1 MPGAS
6 DPAEPE
12 REPESAAPLNE
23 LRLSLFAAVDAGD
36 RDELYRLCRAHQAE
50 VKDSF
55 PAWRRVPAEARAD
68 PGELKRYASGLLG
81 VAACFAERLGEPQ
94 LLEALTGA
102 DAPGSNPLIE
112 WEQALTEA
120 SLLANRLDY
129 AGAIEL
135 LVDTLIDTRD
145 LRGSGVDH
153 YLPRTY
159 GLLGDCYFQAG
170 RAEDAIQP
178 TLRALEVSER
188 SGDADARQAFTARL
202 YEVHRYLG
210 QAEPAALQA
219 DALAESLPE
228 GRTAEWFRTQAR
240 RLREGAE
247 PLCRVALEVEGE
259 RVELTAVSPELS
271 GPFRF
276 VYVRNRPPLHPARV
290 WNERGEAA
298 GRRGEVEEAFQAFA
312 AAAAADPYDPHPH
325 YQRGT
330 LALYAE
336 RYFEAVES
344 LSRAEELA
352 PGWFEVRT
360 RLRLARELALGTIGR
375 HLLEL
380 ARELE
385 RGDLD
390 PREGLEK
397 LAAADEGSHP
407 LLLLHHGRCQ
417 ARLGEGGRA
426 REDYE
431 VALERAEDDPA
442 LRTRLHLELA
452 LVCED
457 DERRAQLERAIEL
470 DGHLV
475 AAGTARLL
483 LARH

>member
-1 MPGAS
+1 MSATPHPGAS
-6 DPAEPE
+6 GEPE
-12 REPESAAPLNE
+12 APPSE
-23 LRLSLFAAVDAGD
+23 LRLSLFAAVDSGD
-36 RDELYRLCRAHQAE
+36 RDELFRLCQTHRAE
-50 VKDSF
+50 VLDAF
-55 PAWRRVPAEARAD
+55 PTWRRVPADARAD
-68 PGELKRYASGLLG
+68 PRELKRYASGLLG

-102 DAPGSNPLIE
+102 DAPGSNPLVE
-112 WEQALTEA
+112 WEQALAEA
-120 SLLANRLDY
+120 SVRAHRLDY
-129 AGAIEL
+129 AAAIEL

-170 RAEDAIQP
+170 RAEEAIQP
-178 TLRALEVSER
+178 TLRALELSER
-188 SGDADARQAFTARL
+188 GGDADARQAFVARL

-210 QAEPAALQA
+210 QAEPAAKQA
-219 DALAESLPE
+219 EALAESLPE

-240 RLREGAE
+240 WLRAGE

-259 RVELTAVSPELS
+259 RVELPAVSPELA
-271 GPFRF
+271 GPYRF

-344 LSRAEELA
+344 LARAEELA

-397 LAAADEGSHP
+397 LASADEGGHP
-407 LLLLHHGRCQ
+407 LLLLHQGRCQ
-417 ARLGEGGRA
+417 ARLGEGARA

-452 LVCED
+452 LVCAEE
-457 DERRAQLERAIEL
+457 ERRVQLERAIEL

-483 LARH
+483 LARQ